1 MNLGK
6 YLKLNHILQITK
18 IKTMKNIFNKAYESY
33 KNHMKNNVNDY
44 DNTFRHQLRRKQCET
59 LINSINDRFNFDK
72 IITLETGT
80 SQNYDDG
87 LYGLFLGFVSLY
99 TNGKMSSVD
108 INEGYVKKSIQKFN
122 EVIPDLDYTAHIG
135 DSVNYLKNIEEI
147 PNLVHLDSWDFNLF
161 DPFPSALHGWMEFD
175 AIQSKMESGSII
187 IIDDNWRKDTTLQ
200 WNYGNGTSTDVPIKY
215 PMIGKGTHIYQQAL
229 TDRIGWKLIGN
240 HYDTFDNIKIIIQKN

>member
-1 MNLGK
+1 MDIPPK
-6 YLKLNHILQITK
+6 YLKFGCN
-18 IKTMKNIFNKAYESY
+18 MKNIFNKAYESY
-33 KNHMKNNVNDY
+33 KNHMKNNVDDY

-80 SQNYDDG
+80 SQSYDDG

-108 INEGYVKKSIQKFN
+108 INEEYVKKSIQKFN
-122 EVIPDLDYTAHIG
+122 EVIPDLEYTTHIG
-135 DSVNYLKNIEEI
+135 DSVSYLKNIKEV

-175 AIQSKMESGSII
+175 AIRDKMPSGSICLV
-187 IIDDNWRKDTTLQ
+187 DDNYLKGSWVS
-200 WNYGNGTSTDVPIKY
+200 WNWIDPEGNLLSQEEIKVDY
-215 PMIGKGTHIYQQAL
+215 DIVGKGSLIYHWAQREE
-229 TDRIGWKLIGN
+229 TDWDLIGD
-240 HYDTFDNIKIIIQKN
+240 HYQPGKNIKVILKKR